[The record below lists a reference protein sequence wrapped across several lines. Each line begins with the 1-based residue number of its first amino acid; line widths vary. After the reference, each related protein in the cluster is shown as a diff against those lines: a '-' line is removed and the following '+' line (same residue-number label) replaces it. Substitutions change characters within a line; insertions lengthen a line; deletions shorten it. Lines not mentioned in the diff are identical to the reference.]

1 MHGPLQE
8 QEEGAAKLN
17 TRLKKKVLVAALAA
31 MAVSSGAGAQ
41 APRGG
46 GAVLESVKPSP
57 PAGEDQPRIE
67 IEQERRPA
75 LRLPQGVKVKLT
87 GLRFTGNTVFPASEL
102 HAEIARYLGREL
114 DFVELQH
121 LADRVSVYYRK
132 RGYPVARAY
141 LPAQTVE
148 RGEVEIAVIEG
159 RYGKIHVSNQ
169 ARLRSD
175 ATAVLRGIRSGEV
188 VRQSDLERGLLLLN
202 DLPGIEANATLRP
215 GDAMG
220 ATDLELQLRDGRRVD
235 GSVDADNF
243 GSRYAGANRA
253 GFTLNLNNPFALG
266 DQISLRAVSAGGPM
280 WFGRLAYVAPIGS
293 AGTKLGLAYSRL
305 GYTLGKDLHPLDI
318 QGQSRITSLS
328 IQHPYIRSRSVNL
341 YGQFGFDRK
350 KIEES
355 FLGIP
360 TSRDELRIA
369 SAGISGD
376 SRRGQSSLT
385 NYGLTWSMGSID
397 NNASPG
403 PSRVN
408 LDNTFSKL
416 VLDVSHAHRLTDA
429 LGFGARL
436 AGQVSST
443 ALVGAE
449 QFGAGGPM
457 GVRAYPQGEALG
469 DQGYVASLEL
479 RWNPRGPVHESLG
492 DRQWGDLVQ
501 WSLFAEAGEASVNNP
516 LPGQDRSRQLRG
528 VGIGLNVGLKDNF
541 MIKTSYAYPLGRDVQ
556 STTDAK
562 SPGRFWMQAV
572 KWF

>member
-1 MHGPLQE
+1 MRGFLQE
-8 QEEGAAKLN
+8 EIAAKLD
-17 TRLKKKVLVAALAA
+17 TKLKKKVLIAALAA
-31 MAVSSGAGAQ
+31 VVASPGAGAQ

-57 PAGEDQPRIE
+57 PAEEGQPHIE
-67 IEQERRPA
+67 IEQEARPA
-75 LRLPQGVKVKLT
+75 LRLPQGVKVKVT
-87 GLRFTGNTVFPASEL
+87 GLRFTGNTVFSASEL
-102 HAEIARYLGREL
+102 HAEVARYLDRKL

-121 LADRVSVYYRK
+121 VADRISVYYRK

-141 LPAQTVE
+141 LPAQTIE
-148 RGEVEIAVIEG
+148 HGEVEIAVIEG

-169 ARLRSD
+169 ARLRGD
-175 ATAVLRGIRSGEV
+175 ATAVLRGVRSGEV

-215 GDAMG
+215 GETKG
-220 ATDLELQLRDGRRVD
+220 ATDLEVQLRNGPRVG

-243 GSRYAGANRA
+243 GSRYAGADRA

-266 DQISLRAVSAGGPM
+266 DQISLRAVSSGGPM

-305 GYTLGKDLHPLDI
+305 GYALGKDLHPLDI

-328 IQHPYIRSRSVNL
+328 VQHPYIRSRSVNL
-341 YGQFGFDRK
+341 YGQFGFDLK

-355 FLGIP
+355 FLGIL

-369 SAGISGD
+369 SVGISGD
-376 SRRGQSSLT
+376 NRRGQSDLT
-385 NYGLTWSMGSID
+385 NYGLTWSMGTIE

-408 LDNTFSKL
+408 LDNIFSK
-416 VLDVSHAHRLTDA
+416 VALDVSHVHRLTDA
-429 LGFGARL
+429 FGLGVRL

-479 RWNPRGPVHESLG
+479 RWNPRGPVHETLG

-501 WSLFAEAGEASVNNP
+501 WSLFAEAGEASVNDP

-541 MIKTSYAYPLGRDVQ
+541 MIKTSYAHPLTRDIP
-556 STTDAK
+556 STADTK
-562 SPGRFWMQAV
+562 SQGRFWVQAV